1 MASGVFIHRSDS
13 VYDDSPAERYQ
24 FPRQYLGR
32 VRACVQDWIL
42 YYEPRKVHATRGYF
56 AVARLQEVTPDPAS
70 PEMYLAIIEPG
81 TYLDFSHPVPFML
94 DGQIVERGVLNL
106 EGKLSGRAQSAV
118 RPISTVDFQRILK
131 LGLGEDA
138 VELPRVDV
146 PLSYGMREEQMP
158 FGDGADRDRIRYLG
172 SRVLRDRVFRNV
184 VLRAYSSRCAVTG
197 LKLINGG
204 GRAEVEAAHIRSVEK
219 GGPDIVSNGVAL
231 SGTAQPLRSSPHG

>member
-1 MASGVFIHRSDS
+1 
-13 VYDDSPAERYQ
+13 
-24 FPRQYLGR
+24 
-32 VRACVQDWIL
+32 
-42 YYEPRKVHATRGYF
+42 
-56 AVARLQEVTPDPAS
+56 
-70 PEMYLAIIEPG
+70 MYLAIIEPG

-231 SGTAQPLRSSPHG
+231 SGTAHWMFDRGLISISDDLEILISRQLNDVEGVRSMINRSGHILAPARPMDRPGPRFLQWHRESCFKG